1 MSVTTTDTTALH
13 PQRLGLRIPLR
24 QRIDDLEPAIAVFH
38 RCLQRG
44 WLEGA
49 LLDVADYRHVPQG
62 PGVLLV
68 GHDVDLGLEHDALV
82 LVRKR
87 SDAAAATQLTDLLRM
102 AGVAVAAFAYDGTLT
117 VDADLGSATVTLLDR
132 ALAAELGDAAP
143 EALGAALAPA
153 FDAAWGTAPDAWSV
167 DGDDPRRAPAVRA
180 DAGTSVTAADLVER
194 LGGSRAPGQS
204 AWDISVEEFAEL
216 RDSDDVLV
224 LDVREESEY
233 ETVNLG
239 GTLLPLAQLPD
250 RIDEVPTDTRVL
262 VHCRAG
268 WRGGKAVALLRE
280 QGVDAW
286 NVNGAL
292 VAWADRID
300 PTTVRY

>member
-1 MSVTTTDTTALH
+1 MTTTTTTMH

-24 QRIDDLEPAIAVFH
+24 SRIEDLTAAIEVFH

-49 LLDVADYRHVPQG
+49 LLDVADYRHVPAG

-68 GHDVDLGLEHDALV
+68 GHDVDLGLEHEALV
-82 LVRKR
+82 LTRKR
-87 SDAAAATQLTDLLRM
+87 SSGDDAATQLRDLLRM
-102 AGVAVAAFAYDGTLT
+102 AAVATSAFAYDGTLD
-117 VDADLGSATVTLLDR
+117 VDADLGRATVTLLDR
-132 ALAAELGDAAP
+132 ALATELGDAAV
-143 EALGAALAPA
+143 EALGAAVAPA
-153 FDAAWGTAPDAWSV
+153 LDTAWGTAPDV
-167 DGDDPRRAPAVRA
+167 RAVRA
-180 DAGTSVTAADLVER
+180 DDPRHAPAITLDAGVDVTAADVVER

-204 AWDISVEEFAEL
+204 AWDISVEEFAAL
-216 RDSDDVLV
+216 RDQDDVLV

-250 RIDEVPTDTRVL
+250 RIDEVPTDRRVV

-300 PTTVRY
+300 PATTRY